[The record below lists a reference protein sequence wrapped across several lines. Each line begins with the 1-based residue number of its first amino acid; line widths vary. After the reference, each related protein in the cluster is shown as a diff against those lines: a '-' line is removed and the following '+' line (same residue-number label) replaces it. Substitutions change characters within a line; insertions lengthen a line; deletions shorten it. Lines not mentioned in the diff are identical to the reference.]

1 MKSAIC
7 AVLCITGVSLFLSN
21 ERNRHAFASKGSIQ
35 EGAMFG
41 ISVGDTR
48 LTVDKFL
55 QKRGYSIEKTEEMKI
70 DGMFTRNHC
79 YSKRLPDN
87 LTPSIYRDNSWR
99 RGSLCVVYDDGK
111 VAEIHW

>member
-48 LTVDKFL
+48 LTVDKFY
-55 QKRGYSIEKTEEMKI
+55 K
-70 DGMFTRNHC
+70 
-79 YSKRLPDN
+79 KRLFNRKNWGTENRWDV
-87 LTPSIYRDNSWR
+87 YAK
-99 RGSLCVVYDDGK
+99 SLLQ
-111 VAEIHW
+111 